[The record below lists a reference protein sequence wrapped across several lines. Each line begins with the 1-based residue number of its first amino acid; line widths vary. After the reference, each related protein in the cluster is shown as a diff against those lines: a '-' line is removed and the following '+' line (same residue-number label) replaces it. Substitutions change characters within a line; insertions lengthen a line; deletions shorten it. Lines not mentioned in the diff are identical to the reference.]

1 VVSEVLARKNTL
13 SRGAAGTHGKQNGQP
28 QKEQVIA
35 ANLDTVFVVC
45 GLDRDFNL
53 RRIERY
59 LTLRMGSGLTK

>member
-1 VVSEVLARKNTL
+1 MTDTVISRVLVRKNAL
-13 SRGAAGTHGKQNGQP
+13 SRGASGSHNKQDAQP

-35 ANLDTVFVVC
+35 ANLETLFIVS

-59 LTLRMGSGLTK
+59 LTLV